1 MEKKYERTAEELARD
16 LDSVVLPGIS
26 EEDLADAFGGAAARD
41 DISISISITIG
52 C

>member
-1 MEKKYERTAEELARD
+1 MEKYQRTPEEIAKD

-26 EEDLADAFGGAAARD
+26 EEDLADAFGGTARE
-41 DISISISITIG
+41 SITVSIG

>member
-1 MEKKYERTAEELARD
+1 MEKKYERTAEEIARD

-26 EEDLADAFGGAAARD
+26 DEDLADAFGGARSESIIII
-41 DISISISITIG
+41 DIS